1 MSIKEMTSIE
11 GIEQQ
16 LEFLLIDSVNS
27 GASIGFIAPLM
38 LKDARQYWQK
48 VDNDLRKGERLL
60 VVKYIDQQLVGA
72 IQLSLCL
79 KANGRHRAEVE
90 KLMVHTAFRGH
101 GMAKQLLMNIEQLAL
116 NHKRTL
122 LVLDTR
128 TGDTASHLYCKQG
141 YIKAGEIPHFVTN
154 AQHEFESTTLF
165 YKLLDNNVSS

>member
-16 LEFLLIDSVNS
+16 LESLLIDSVNS

-38 LKDARQYWQK
+38 PKDARQYWQK

-90 KLMVHTAFRGH
+90 KLMVHT
-101 GMAKQLLMNIEQLAL
+101 
-116 NHKRTL
+116 
-122 LVLDTR
+122 
-128 TGDTASHLYCKQG
+128 
-141 YIKAGEIPHFVTN
+141 
-154 AQHEFESTTLF
+154 
-165 YKLLDNNVSS
+165 